1 MITLLR
7 LLQAYVY
14 RFNSYLRCY
23 NLSAPAEELSL
34 IRPHRTLQK
43 FVKQNIEL
51 TGLIS

>member
-1 MITLLR
+1 MLILLH

-34 IRPHRTLQK
+34 IRVDHTEHSKSLSSKILNSQ
-43 FVKQNIEL
+43 V
-51 TGLIS
+51 